1 MPTPQQAQWLAKLG
15 VKGAAGAPPTRGGPT
30 GGQAAAAS
38 APPPAQIPVPQVA
51 GDSKDAAVKA
61 LSPLDTIK
69 ASPTQK
75 GMFTIVLNG
84 QPTPVSE
91 AQVSE
96 ARAKTRDAMK
106 RNLVAVKIKAEGAM
120 TRYSEQKK
128 VDADQW
134 AVSAAVTA
142 LKKVTS
148 LGKFADP
155 GPNLTKE
162 VDAARAALA
171 AASSALDGNAFA
183 KAAAAFADAEA
194 AAAKAEQMAIAY
206 CEGMIDGAGSSITV
220 LERTRDVSAITVA
233 VLATIATA
241 GAASGA
247 IGATTT
253 VAGVQVGTVAAA
265 NVVATGASIAGSVGM
280 AASQMALGNK
290 VDWGAVAIDAA
301 IQLLLAKFGGA
312 ASKGISAS
320 VAKQLATRMAA
331 KRIVELGIEK
341 LVQGII
347 LQEAS
352 VTLHT
357 VAESVYAELRGKDLT
372 WGQFF
377 KTLLERLTDPRGL
390 AVAAVVAALT
400 TGAEAKYGGGLVTAG
415 GGKDGAGGKPPPGGG
430 GNGGAGGGG
439 KPPSDKLF
447 PDLTDAEVGGAVDTA
462 KHGDMQRIE
471 PIEHVTD
478 AEIERAVDNAQ
489 AGTPVE
495 LPGQDPKNP
504 NRGLVGVEIRENELA
519 PIAHHDNTTLRG
531 VEGVPP
537 GDDLQVR
544 RHSANPKAPAGSY
557 SHDNPTTQVNTVD
570 PATPMQT
577 KMFRLPDGTYKR
589 FADMTEAEKAA
600 THME

>member
-220 LERTRDVSAITVA
+220 LERTRDVSAITVS

-247 IGATTT
+247 IGSTTT

-415 GGKDGAGGKPPPGGG
+415 GGKDGAGGKPPP
-430 GNGGAGGGG
+430 A
-439 KPPSDKLF
+439 
-447 PDLTDAEVGGAVDTA
+447 AAATA
-462 KHGDMQRIE
+462 
-471 PIEHVTD
+471 
-478 AEIERAVDNAQ
+478 
-489 AGTPVE
+489 
-495 LPGQDPKNP
+495 
-504 NRGLVGVEIRENELA
+504 
-519 PIAHHDNTTLRG
+519 
-531 VEGVPP
+531 
-537 GDDLQVR
+537 
-544 RHSANPKAPAGSY
+544 APAAAASRPRT
-557 SHDNPTTQVNTVD
+557 SSSPISPTPKSAAPSTPRSTATCSASSRSSTSPTRRLSGRSTMRR
-570 PATPMQT
+570 PAPRWSCPARIPRIRTAVSSASRSERTNWRPSRITTTRPCAASKACRRATISRCGVIRPTP
-577 KMFRLPDGTYKR
+577 RRPP
-589 FADMTEAEKAA
+589 AA
-600 THME
+600 TRTTIRRRR